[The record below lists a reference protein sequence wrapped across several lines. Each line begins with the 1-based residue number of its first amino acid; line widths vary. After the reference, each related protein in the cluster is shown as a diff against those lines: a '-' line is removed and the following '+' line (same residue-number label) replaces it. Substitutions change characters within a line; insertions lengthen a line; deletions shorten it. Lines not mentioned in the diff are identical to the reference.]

1 MGPVDYVRIWADD
14 DGESHL
20 AEVALPFEV
29 IPPEPGVAE
38 LWWSDA
44 VPVDRVHFLTV
55 RAAEQRPDW
64 HCGPRRQ
71 FVTFLTGWARITVS
85 DGDVRTLPAGST
97 VLVEDL
103 HGRGHVTEHEPGDQR
118 VLVIPLDP
126 DGD

>member
-1 MGPVDYVRIWADD
+1 VDYVRIWADD

-20 AEVALPFEV
+20 TDVSLPFAVLE
-29 IPPEPGVAE
+29 PELGVAE

-55 RAAEQRPDW
+55 RASDQRPDW
-64 HCGPRRQ
+64 HRGPRRQ
-71 FVTFLTGWARITVS
+71 FVTFLTGWVRITVS
-85 DGDVRTLPAGST
+85 DGEERVLPAGST

-118 VLVIPLDP
+118 VLVVPLDP
-126 DGD
+126 GGP